1 MKGFEIYENGG
12 FKCKAPRICLG
23 MNNIVI
29 NKLAA
34 DECKL
39 NGYSFVSLGYNAET
53 NQIALFPEK
62 KGSLTNMKMLR
73 RNGGARHIS
82 IIGFMER
89 YGLLQHRQTMLEY
102 TPSKQYG
109 EMVILNITNKP
120 SVSVRLR
127 NSVNAKNKK
136 KTTAPIKPKKTM
148 GEPETPK
155 KQAPKTDYACIDCGE
170 TNVAWKY
177 KESFKPDGH
186 PKVCPK
192 CHCPDFEEVKE

>member
-1 MKGFEIYENGG
+1 MKFEMYEPKRLLPHDQPLASLARGDLRFNV
-12 FKCKAPRICLG
+12 KASDLYLEKVR
-23 MNNIVI
+23 
-29 NKLAA
+29 
-34 DECKL
+34 
-39 NGYSFVSLGYNAET
+39 FVQLGYNEKSGK
-53 NQIALFPEK
+53 ILVVLK
-62 KGSLTNMKMLR
+62 KGAVSTM
-73 RNGGARHIS
+73 
-82 IIGFMER
+82 
-89 YGLLQHRQTMLEY
+89 GLLKVTYGKSGGMISARGFRNHFNVDTKEIVRYSIEIEDEGIVLTRL
-102 TPSKQYG
+102 SKDAPIG
-109 EMVILNITNKP
+109 RVENHKP
-120 SVSVRLR
+120 LGR
-127 NSVNAKNKK
+127 NKK